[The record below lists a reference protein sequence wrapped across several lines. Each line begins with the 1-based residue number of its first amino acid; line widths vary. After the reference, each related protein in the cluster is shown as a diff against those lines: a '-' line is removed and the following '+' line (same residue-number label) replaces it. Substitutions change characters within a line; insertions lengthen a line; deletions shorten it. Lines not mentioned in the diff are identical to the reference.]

1 MKSHTLHSIRKD
13 YLFGQLLEGKMD
25 TSPFNQFSV
34 WLTQAMEKGVN
45 EATAMTI
52 ATVGQDGCPSA
63 RIVLLKD
70 FSEEGFIFFTNYHS
84 HKGTDIAFNQN
95 VALLFFWG
103 GLERQV
109 RIEGRAERIALEE
122 SDEYFQTRPLE
133 SQLAAYAS
141 PQSQVIPNREFLI
154 DRVISAK
161 KQFSK
166 IEVNRPENW
175 GGYCVNPKSIEFWQG
190 GSARLH
196 DRIRYTLKNEVW
208 VIERLAP

>member
-13 YLFGQLLEGKMD
+13 YLFGQLLEEKMD
-25 TSPFNQFSV
+25 SNPFNQFSV
-34 WLTQAMEKGVN
+34 WLAQAIEKGIN
-45 EATAMTI
+45 EPTAMTL
-52 ATVGQDGCPSA
+52 ATVDQNGCPSA
-63 RIVLLKD
+63 RIVLLKF
-70 FSEEGFIFFTNYHS
+70 FSETGFIFFTNYDS
-84 HKGTDIAFNQN
+84 HKGNDIALNQN
-95 VALLFFWG
+95 VALLFFWI

-109 RIEGRAERIALEE
+109 RIKGHAEKITTKD

-154 DRVISAK
+154 DRVLSAK

-166 IEVNRPENW
+166 IEVKRPDNW
-175 GGYCVNPKSIEFWQG
+175 GGYRVIPESIEFWQG
-190 GSARLH
+190 GTARLH
-196 DRIRYTLKNEVW
+196 DRIRYTFINEEW

>member
-13 YLFGQLLEGKMD
+13 YLFGQLLEEKMD
-25 TSPFNQFSV
+25 SNPFNQFSV
-34 WLTQAMEKGVN
+34 WLAQAIEKGIN
-45 EATAMTI
+45 EPTAMTL
-52 ATVGQDGCPSA
+52 ATVDQNGCPSA
-63 RIVLLKD
+63 RIVLLKF
-70 FSEEGFIFFTNYHS
+70 FSETEFIFFTNYDS
-84 HKGTDIAFNQN
+84 HKGKDIAFNQN
-95 VALLFFWG
+95 VALLFFWI

-109 RIEGRAERIALEE
+109 RVEGHAEKITAKE

-154 DRVISAK
+154 DRVLSAK

-166 IEVNRPENW
+166 IEVKRPDNW
-175 GGYCVNPKSIEFWQG
+175 GGYRVIPRSIEFWQG
-190 GSARLH
+190 GTARLH
-196 DRIRYTLKNEVW
+196 DRIRYTLVNEEW

>member
-13 YLFGQLLEGKMD
+13 YLFGQLLEEKVD
-25 TSPFNQFSV
+25 PSPFNQFSV

-45 EATAMTI
+45 EPTAMTL

-84 HKGTDIAFNQN
+84 HKGNDIAFNHN
-95 VALLFFWG
+95 VALLFYWG

-109 RIEGRAERIALEE
+109 RIEGRAEKIALEE
-122 SDEYFQTRPLE
+122 SDEYFLKRPYE

-141 PQSQVIPNREFLI
+141 PQSQVIPNREFFI
-154 DRVISAK
+154 DRFLSAK
-161 KQFSK
+161 IQFSK
-166 IEVNRPENW
+166 IEVSRPENW

-196 DRIRYTLKNEVW
+196 DRIRYTLKNNMW